1 MHISRSLLR
10 QQGAAIVEAVIA
22 LPILLAVI
30 LGAIQFGLIYEAKA
44 TLNHAALQA
53 ARAGAVGNAQP
64 QAVRSGLARGLVPL
78 YSPESSLSGVASTL
92 ARITAE
98 LATDARIRV
107 LNPTREA
114 FDDFGE
120 EVDGVLEIPNDRLHA
135 RSTTVGASSGLNIQ
149 DANLLRVQITYGY
162 ELKVPLVNWFVS
174 RVLLSVRRGGG
185 TMDAFEQQ
193 LLRRMHLPIVATAT
207 VRMQSPARMSDMV
220 VARDDLPEVA
230 RFPADARPPESSDD
244 EGDDEEQE
252 QSGETG
258 SGDDG
263 GSTLADGFFGFG
275 EGHGAGG
282 GVTPGSN
289 GGAGGGSG
297 SGSGS
302 GTGSGGTNSGNPAQC
317 TAGGSE
323 SPFPPSN
330 SPPGESSPVPEQPN
344 PLFSQT
350 NAGEGT
356 IATAGLPSLSVG
368 NPIHVVTGNKFQ
380 AETDLRTV
388 PGRLGLTFTRYY
400 NSDSVGRAGVMGAGW
415 RHSYEATLSMASNT
429 VEIVQADGRHLKFAR
444 TGSSDIYRAHRGGDG
459 WVQAVESGYL
469 WHLPSG
475 RRLQFDE
482 QGALSTITDGS
493 SSISLIYD
501 EAHKLERVVD
511 AHGRQLRFSYYANG
525 RLSQASAPAGASWRY
540 LYDEN
545 GNLSH
550 AIARDGRARR
560 YDYSDSRHPH
570 HLTAISAGLFK
581 LADYGQ
587 QRGFEQIAR
596 WEYDEQGRGVLSS
609 HPQDSGKVRL
619 SYGDGYTD
627 VTDAFDRTTRYVTA
641 SKGGIAF
648 VSEVRGPGCGCGRGD
663 VVYGVNDAL
672 QLESLS
678 AKGSLAIR
686 YRYDESQRLKAIE
699 RDQGDGY
706 RTLIAYRYDDANTSP
721 SKIELPSIKSGA
733 LHVFEFA
740 YRADGQVE
748 SVRESGYA
756 PDANA
761 AYVAI
766 ERITRHHYDARGR
779 LVAIDGPRED
789 VTDLYRI
796 EYDALDRPVQFVS
809 PEGIEQ
815 RISSFDEAGRPT
827 VIVRTGRP
835 AIKLEYDAG
844 GRLTYSGEMRSRGER
859 GSHYVYDVQ
868 GRLSEIVDA
877 DGRRQRIGY
886 DAAGRPDRLSN
897 DDGAF
902 AAALKYAPDGNVA
915 AAAVLQRNGAP
926 LRGLAYAYDEQR
938 RLIEIRDG
946 DGPPL
951 RQLQYLDD
959 DDRPDRLVDALGG
972 ITALAYDAYGYTNS
986 VLAAD
991 GGTTT
996 YERDTLGRLTRV
1008 VAPNDTEAEY
1018 AYDDFGR
1025 RVAERS
1031 ADRGLN
1037 RYEYDAADNLV
1048 ARTDARG
1055 VTTRYHYD
1063 ADHRLNLVAD
1073 SEATRRFTYRG
1084 AHLESVSSSTSDE
1097 RFEYTADGELIEH
1110 IRQIEGRRYATR
1122 FEYDAAGRVSARTLP
1137 SGERLRYLRGTHGEL
1152 RSIERGSLFAKPLI
1166 VSAGESTRALSPMT
1180 RLQYGNDVT
1189 LDDRYDPATG
1199 RLQHRT
1205 FAGVM
1210 KLRYSHD
1217 ELGRI
1222 EAIEDKEEGTIRAF
1236 GYDALGRLTAARD
1249 SDRAYSFEY
1258 DANGNR
1264 TATSSSVN
1272 ARQSRRPS
1280 ARNLTYHESSNRL
1293 AAAADDRVHE
1303 YDPAGNPVR
1312 SGSRR
1317 YEYNAA
1323 GRPARLYIGDKLVAT
1338 YTYDAFGQR
1347 VSKTLFEGGKRVSMR
1362 YVYENQ
1368 QLIAEAD
1375 ESGQIVREYIYL
1387 DRHPVAM
1394 IERGTMYWIHT
1405 DHLGTPLA
1413 VTDADRRIV
1422 WRATYEPFG
1431 KANTIEDPDR
1441 DGIRITLNLRFPGQ
1455 YADAES
1461 GTHYNLMRDYD
1472 PETGRYLTPD
1482 PLGLFDG
1489 TNQYAYVHS
1498 NPISGTDPLGLYD
1511 AYVHFYMTYFLAL
1524 VAGLPPDIA
1533 RRIATATQYIDE
1545 NAQTSPILGGILS
1558 TSLPKYHFTLDY
1570 ESRNHGDSTSD
1581 SQVRFYSP
1589 NSQQLARLYQITTV
1603 PVLEALWDESHPVS
1617 PHSCPVRW
1625 IEDARYQL
1633 YGEYLHAYE
1642 DTFAHRDALNMPYDI
1657 FSFNDDNY
1665 PHAVVGHVGPS
1676 VPDGSHAP
1684 DHTFNQVYL
1693 APSKCTIQTGPPVGR
1708 NPQYRTYTGLSES
1721 ECARMRGR
1729 FTAEEEQVWAFN
1741 ELRTL
1746 RMEFEILE
1754 NIKRDFASEIEHHD
1768 GKSFSWTDLA
1778 GTTDWDI
1785 ASVRIGAEALP
1796 ISAVLQRFNAAPDT
1810 EKLVILNAWLED
1822 NGVGAEIPALKSTAD
1837 GRNAKLPNAH
1847 AGFDRTYNLDWIPPD
1862 AERRYNVLL
1871 PRPDPPLDP
1880 NID

>member
-1 MHISRSLLR
+1 MDRMHISRSLLR

-323 SPFPPSN
+323 SPFPPGN

-344 PLFSQT
+344 PLLSQT

-356 IATAGLPSLSVG
+356 IASAGLPSLSVG

-380 AETDLRTV
+380 AETDLRTL

-525 RLSQASAPAGASWRY
+525 RVSEVSAPAGASWRY
-540 LYDEN
+540 LYDES

-550 AIARDGRARR
+550 VIARDGRARR

-663 VVYGVNDAL
+663 VVYGINDAL
-672 QLESLS
+672 QLESLN
-678 AKGSLAIR
+678 AKGSPAIR

-699 RDQGDGY
+699 RDPGDGY

-761 AYVAI
+761 AYVEM
-766 ERITRHHYDARGR
+766 ERVTRRHYDARGR
-779 LVAIDGPRED
+779 LIAIDGPRKD
-789 VTDLYRI
+789 VADLYRI

-827 VIVRTGRP
+827 MIVRTGRP
-835 AIKLEYDAG
+835 AIKLEYDAS
-844 GRLTYSGEMRSRGER
+844 GRLTYSGEVRSRGER

-886 DAAGRPDRLSN
+886 DAAGRPDRMSN

-902 AAALKYAPDGNVA
+902 AAALKYAPDGNVV
-915 AAAVLQRNGAP
+915 AAAVLQRNGVP
-926 LRGLAYAYDEQR
+926 LRGLAYAYDGQR

-972 ITALAYDAYGYTNS
+972 ITALAYDAYGYTNA

-991 GGTTT
+991 GGTTK

-1008 VAPNDTEAEY
+1008 IAPNDTEAEY
-1018 AYDDFGR
+1018 VYDDFGR
-1025 RVAERS
+1025 RVVERS

-1037 RYEYDAADNLV
+1037 RYEYDAVDNLV

-1063 ADHRLNLVAD
+1063 ADNRLNLVAD
-1073 SEATRRFTYRG
+1073 SEATRRFIYRG
-1084 AHLESVSSSTSDE
+1084 AHLESVSSTTSDE
-1097 RFEYTADGELIEH
+1097 RFEYSTDGELIEH

-1152 RSIERGSLFAKPLI
+1152 RTIERSKLFAKPVI
-1166 VSAGESTRALSPMT
+1166 VSSGGERALSPMT
-1180 RLQYGNDVT
+1180 RLQYGNDVG

-1199 RLQHRT
+1199 RLQHRA

-1210 KLRYSHD
+1210 KLTYSHD

-1222 EAIEDKEEGTIRAF
+1222 EAIEDKEEGSIRAF

-1264 TATSSSVN
+1264 TATSSIAN

-1280 ARNLTYHESSNRL
+1280 ARNLTYHEASNRL
-1293 AAAADDRVHE
+1293 AAAADDRVHD

-1323 GRPARLYIGDKLVAT
+1323 GRPARLYIDDKLVAT
-1338 YTYDAFGQR
+1338 YAYDAFGQR
-1347 VSKTLFEGGKRVSMR
+1347 VSKTLFEDGKRVSMR

-1387 DRHPVAM
+1387 DRHPIAM

-1489 TNQYAYVHS
+1489 TNEYAYVHS

-1524 VAGLPPDIA
+1524 VAGLPADA
-1533 RRIATATQYIDE
+1533 AQRIATATQYIDE
-1545 NAQTSPILGGILS
+1545 NPMTSPIAGAVNGSLSRYHFVLDYDRGDHHGDGNSDPIIRMLNVYSDQLGRLHQFAELS
-1558 TSLPKYHFTLDY
+1558 TLQVLWAEAHPTGIVGACALPDRD
-1570 ESRNHGDSTSD
+1570 E
-1581 SQVRFYSP
+1581 
-1589 NSQQLARLYQITTV
+1589 
-1603 PVLEALWDESHPVS
+1603 VLN
-1617 PHSCPVRW
+1617 
-1625 IEDARYQL
+1625 ARYQL

-1642 DTFAHRDALNMPYDI
+1642 DTFAHRDSLNKPYDVY
-1657 FSFNDDNY
+1657 SFNDAND
-1665 PHAVVGHVGPS
+1665 PGATLGHVGS
-1676 VPDGSHAP
+1676 NVPDNSHAP
-1684 DHTFNQVYL
+1684 DHSFNQLYRV
-1693 APSKCTIQTGPPVGR
+1693 PSKCVRSQADRRRGPPPR
-1708 NPQYRTYTGLSES
+1708 PDMSES
-1721 ECARMRGR
+1721 KCLAAGGR
-1729 FTAEEEQVWAFN
+1729 FIPARESEWAYN

-1746 RMEFEILE
+1746 RMEWQVFLAF
-1754 NIKRDFASEIEHHD
+1754 KRDFAPQIQSNLD
-1768 GKSFSWTDLA
+1768 QGGRQFAWSDLA
-1778 GTTDWDI
+1778 GTDRFLV
-1785 ASVRIGAEALP
+1785 SSSRIGSSDPLP
-1796 ISAVLQRFNAAPDT
+1796 VSAVLQVFNAAPDSQ
-1810 EKLVILNAWLED
+1810 KLEILNNWLRD
-1822 NGVGAEIPALKSTAD
+1822 NGVQDRIPSLD
-1837 GRNAKLPNAH
+1837 GDHLS
-1847 AGFDRTYNLDWIPPD
+1847 NLDWAARTRKEVLQWIPQH
-1862 AERRYNVLL
+1862 AEDDFKVLL
-1871 PRPDPPLDP
+1871 PPRR
-1880 NID
+1880 NQRRR